1 MHVDACNRHMYAE
14 GFVYF
19 NEILDIFKNKN
30 HQIQIIH
37 QAYNCAVL
45 CYCFVYPIVA
55 VEAIKSL
62 GWNPRDHPSGGY

>member
-14 GFVYF
+14 SFVDF
-19 NEILDIFKNKN
+19 NEILDIFKDKN

-37 QAYNCAVL
+37 QAYNYCAVL

-55 VEAIKSL
+55 VEAIKT
-62 GWNPRDHPSGGY
+62 